1 MRTNDSLRQG
11 FTDRILKVFL
21 DDYQRSRFVARNG
34 RYKTDE
40 NGPPLGRFCAHKQGV
55 QMFIG
60 RKKFFQS
67 ILQ

>member
-1 MRTNDSLRQG
+1 MRSNYSLRQG
-11 FTDRILKVFL
+11 FTNWILNIFL
-21 DDYQRSRFVARNG
+21 DDYQGSGLVARNG
-34 RYKTDE
+34 RYRADE

-60 RKKFFQS
+60 HKKFFQS